1 MKYYDEHWEV
11 RMLIAEKQHFKGM
24 ENYFIDT
31 ILYEDI
37 LETSR
42 EPTRKSY
49 DSDNE
54 IDFEPK

>member
-1 MKYYDEHWEV
+1 
-11 RMLIAEKQHFKGM
+11 MLIAEKQHFKGM